1 MIIRRGLLALLL
13 IGLAGPASALH
24 IDVVVGASGGKLTTS
39 FCANGAQGCDA
50 LPVLQQLGLPAGTLA
65 HEWTTGKAIYV
76 TDFGDFDGGPFAVDD
91 PGFFSGAGSLPAN
104 LLLRYQGLGSLRYW
118 NPTLEQWQS
127 QTPNDERIRLFG
139 GLDLQ
144 TVVSTDRS
152 HCGGLLICI
161 PRTVTSTV
169 ATEGSTLFTDS
180 GVQGAPSLIVDNTAA
195 NGSLHAHLDWFL
207 ELPGGQRSGAAG
219 AYLLELRLTA
229 DGFTASDPFLVLF
242 NRGLDDGSFGRA
254 LGALVLAPHV
264 PEPNPVPLPSAAWM
278 MLGGLGLM
286 ASRWRKSGAEGKAR
300 FSPRRA
306 GSARSREPA

>member
-1 MIIRRGLLALLL
+1 MIIRRGRHARARMDDGQSDLRHRLRRFRRRPVRGRRSRLLCR
-13 IGLAGPASALH
+13 AGR
-24 IDVVVGASGGKLTTS
+24 
-39 FCANGAQGCDA
+39 
-50 LPVLQQLGLPAGTLA
+50 
-65 HEWTTGKAIYV
+65 
-76 TDFGDFDGGPFAVDD
+76 
-91 PGFFSGAGSLPAN
+91 LPAN

-118 NPTLEQWQS
+118 NPALEQWQS

-180 GVQGAPSLIVDNTAA
+180 GVQGALSLIVDNTAA

-229 DGFTASDPFLVLF
+229 DGSLP
-242 NRGLDDGSFGRA
+242 RA
-254 LGALVLAPHV
+254 VQARP
-264 PEPNPVPLPSAAWM
+264 
-278 MLGGLGLM
+278 
-286 ASRWRKSGAEGKAR
+286 RRRKLRPRA
-300 FSPRRA
+300 RRA
-306 GSARSREPA
+306 GPGAARA